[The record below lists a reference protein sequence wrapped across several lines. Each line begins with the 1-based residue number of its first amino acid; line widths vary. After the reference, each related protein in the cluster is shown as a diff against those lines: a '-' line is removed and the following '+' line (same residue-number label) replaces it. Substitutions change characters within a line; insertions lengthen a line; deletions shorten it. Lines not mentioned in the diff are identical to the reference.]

1 MKKLSVAAI
10 IAVLFI
16 SGCTT
21 QAKPAGTFRVA
32 VPASPPAIDPANAI
46 ETIGIDIAHQ
56 LFDGLVKY
64 NPKTLAVEPAVA
76 KSWKV
81 GKQAKEFTFFL
92 RKGTKFHNGEEVSA
106 YSFKKAWDYVANP
119 KNKSQAA
126 YYLEPVLGY
135 EEVLGKQAKE
145 LKGVKALDKYTLK
158 ITLSRPFADFMVT
171 LPAPVFSPLPQAA
184 FADKQ
189 FAKHPIGN
197 GPFSFVSWK
206 RNKEITLQRFASYY
220 GQKARVKKAV
230 YKIFTTDVAALRE
243 YKAGSVDA
251 TPIPESQVSTL
262 KGDKNMAKNIKKAD
276 LLSIYAYAFNVK
288 QKPWDNKKLRLA
300 VAHSIY
306 SKLLLKKAVPNAT
319 MARSFTAAAVPGN
332 STAIFELKFSL
343 AKARKL
349 IKEAGYESASAVGP
363 VTITYPNAGESNS
376 RIAQVVQNQLE
387 KVGFDVRIEGM
398 EFGSFIDKMMTGELG
413 LFPVS
418 WVGEP
423 SFNAFLEQNFTTKS
437 IGINNVVYYSNKK
450 ADALIEKA
458 QSTLNEGKRIKL
470 FRQAEKKI
478 LDDVPV
484 IPLYHAT
491 AYDLV
496 KPQVKNFQR
505 TALDYLV
512 LDEIEVKK

>member
-1 MKKLSVAAI
+1 MKKFSIVAI
-10 IAVLFI
+10 IALLFL
-16 SGCTT
+16 SGCTN

-92 RKGTKFHNGEEVSA
+92 RSGSKFHNGEEVTA
-106 YSFKKAWDYVANP
+106 NSFKKAWDYVADP
-119 KNKSQAA
+119 RNKSQAA
-126 YYLEPVLGY
+126 YYLEPILGY
-135 EEVLGKQAKE
+135 EEMQEKKAKG
-145 LKGVKALDKYTLK
+145 LKGVKVLDKYTLK
-158 ITLSRPFADFMVT
+158 ITLSRPYADFMVM
-171 LPAPVFSPLPQAA
+171 LPAPAFSPLPDAVLT
-184 FADKQ
+184 DKE

-206 RNKEITLQRFASYY
+206 RNKEIALNNFKDYY
-220 GQKARVKKAV
+220 GQKALVKKAV

-243 YKAGSVDA
+243 YKAGNVDA
-251 TPIPESQVSTL
+251 SPIPESQVSAV
-262 KGDKNMAKNIKKAD
+262 KGDKALAKNMKKAD
-276 LLSIYAYAFNVK
+276 LLSIYAYSFNVEK
-288 QKPWDNKKLRLA
+288 KPWDNKKLRQA
-300 VAHSIY
+300 IAHSIY
-306 SKLLLKKAVPNAT
+306 SKFLLKKAVPNAT
-319 MARSFTAAAVPGN
+319 MAKSFTAAAVPGN
-332 STAIFELKFSL
+332 SEATFNLKFSL

-349 IKEAGYESASAVGP
+349 IKEAGYDSASDVGP

-387 KVGFDVRIEGM
+387 KVGFEVKIEGM

-413 LFPVS
+413 MFPVS

-423 SFNAFLEQNFTTKS
+423 SFNAFLEPNFTTKN
-437 IGINNVVYYSNKK
+437 IGINNVNYYSNKK

-458 QSTLNEGKRIKL
+458 QGTLSEGKRVKL
-470 FRQAEKKI
+470 FRQAEEMI
-478 LDDVPV
+478 LNDVPV

-496 KPQVKNFQR
+496 SPKVNNFQR

-512 LDEIEVKK
+512 LEEIEVE